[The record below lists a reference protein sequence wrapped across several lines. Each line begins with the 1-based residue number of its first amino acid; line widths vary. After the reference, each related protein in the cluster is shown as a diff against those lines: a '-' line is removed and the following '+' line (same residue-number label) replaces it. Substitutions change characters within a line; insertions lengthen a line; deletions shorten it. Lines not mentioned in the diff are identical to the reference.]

1 MYIYEGENDT
11 GELLQDLT
19 GQIGNGF
26 AINSRGNKI
35 FLRFISDASESEKG
49 FKIRYEGILNI
60 NS

>member
-35 FLRFISDASESEKG
+35 FLRFISDGSESEKG
-49 FKIRYEGILNI
+49 FKIRYEGVLNM

>member
-35 FLRFISDASESEKG
+35 FLQFRSDGSESEKG
-49 FKIRYEGILNI
+49 FKIRYEGVLSTI
-60 NS
+60 S